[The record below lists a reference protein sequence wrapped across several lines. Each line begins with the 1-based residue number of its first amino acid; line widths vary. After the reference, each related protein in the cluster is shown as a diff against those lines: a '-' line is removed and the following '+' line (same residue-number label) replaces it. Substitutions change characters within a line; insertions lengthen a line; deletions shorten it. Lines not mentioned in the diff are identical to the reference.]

1 MIINK
6 YACLL
11 SAAAALATAPSA
23 LAVECSGD
31 IPSVDRGSVEVTCV
45 DGVTRVVGR
54 ANWNFVGAD
63 GTELFY
69 DVDLKVG
76 VFGAGR
82 PVRADGSQVPKLGGS
97 FCPVIT
103 DFVPGSPSPVSAF
116 CPVATAFSAKR
127 YIVTARTQ

>member
-6 YACLL
+6 YVCLL
-11 SAAAALATAPSA
+11 STAAALAAAPSA
-23 LAVECSGD
+23 LAVECPGN
-31 IPSVDRGSVEVTCV
+31 IPSVDRGSVEITCV
-45 DGVTRVVGR
+45 DAGTRVVGR
-54 ANWNFVGAD
+54 ANWNFVGAN

-69 DVDLKVG
+69 DVDLKTG

-103 DFVPGSPSPVSAF
+103 DFVPGSPQPTSAS
-116 CPVATAFSAKR
+116 CPVATPFSAKK
-127 YIVTARTQ
+127 YIVTARSR

>member
-23 LAVECSGD
+23 LAVECSGN
-31 IPSVDRGSVEVTCV
+31 IPSVDRGSVSVTCI
-45 DGVTRVVGR
+45 DGVTRAVGR
-54 ANWNFVGAD
+54 ANWNFAGAA

-69 DVDLKVG
+69 DIDLKTG

-82 PVRADGSQVPKLGGS
+82 PVRTDGSPVPKLGGGT
-97 FCPVIT
+97 CPILT
-103 DFVPGSPSPVSAF
+103 DFVPGSPSPVSGS
-116 CPVATAFSAKR
+116 CPVATAFSAKK